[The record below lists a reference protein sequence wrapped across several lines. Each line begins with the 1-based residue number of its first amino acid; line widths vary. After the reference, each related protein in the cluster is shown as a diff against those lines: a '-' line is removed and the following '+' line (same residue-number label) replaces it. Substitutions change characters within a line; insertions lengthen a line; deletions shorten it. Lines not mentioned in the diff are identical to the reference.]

1 MTYTAPSLDKLN
13 HGVGTWP
20 KVLRTELKN
29 IETQLATDETALGKA
44 GVKTQF
50 LTAGM
55 GTRTA
60 LATSGVDLASGSNAV
75 YYGVFFAPVAI
86 TAVTLEI
93 LVNEIYA
100 KNASTDA
107 VVILKN
113 NAGSPAT
120 IFTSTLDAAGVAAG
134 TKISVTPQTGAAA
147 ITAGTRLDLYITS
160 TGGSGTGYV
169 DVILKYT
176 VT

>member
-29 IETQLATDETALGKA
+29 IETQLGTDTTAIGKA
-44 GVKTQF
+44 ATKSQF

-60 LATSGVDLASGSNAV
+60 LATSGVDVASGSDAV

-93 LVNEIYA
+93 LVNEAYL

-107 VVILKN
+107 VVILKD
-113 NAGSPAT
+113 NAGTPNT
-120 IFTSTLDAAGVAAG
+120 IFTSTLSASGVAAG
-134 TKISVTPQTGAAA
+134 TKVSVTPQTGKSA

-160 TGGSGTGYV
+160 TGSSGTGYV